1 MRNNLKQNIY
11 FTTTTTHPRF
21 TVTWAARY
29 YRYIDE
35 TPSFEIAV
43 KSKRFM
49 PSTWNSGLD
58 MPEYHIF
65 TLYYNNDDILISI
78 ILFDF
83 MDKENG
89 RSTIDTN
96 MIQCLNPAL

>member
-1 MRNNLKQNIY
+1 
-11 FTTTTTHPRF
+11 
-21 TVTWAARY
+21 
-29 YRYIDE
+29 
-35 TPSFEIAV
+35 
-43 KSKRFM
+43 
-49 PSTWNSGLD
+49 